1 MFLLHTYLFYV
12 FIVLFVNCTLRKYIG
27 QKGNMVTIY
36 VKEWQIFKLC
46 LWKRKFKQQ
55 PIHS

>member
-1 MFLLHTYLFYV
+1 MIMFLLHTYLFYV

-36 VKEWQIFKLC
+36 VKE
-46 LWKRKFKQQ
+46 
-55 PIHS
+55 